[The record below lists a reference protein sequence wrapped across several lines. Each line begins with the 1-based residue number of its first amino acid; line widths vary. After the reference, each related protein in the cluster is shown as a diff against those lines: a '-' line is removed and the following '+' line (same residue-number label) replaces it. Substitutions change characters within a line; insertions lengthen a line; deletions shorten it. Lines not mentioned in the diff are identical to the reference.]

1 MGLSLFH
8 PADNKLIRNW
18 DQRVWLAVQRQPTP
32 DPVRTLC
39 NYVNRMLEEGRI
51 KAAGVSIYLTQL
63 LFTTVEEDLDWLR
76 LFEASLVVGHNG
88 LWDRLLRRVPY
99 VDPAFPRKATRVR
112 AYESNDGFYIERDCL
127 SKHTTSLDV
136 VFLKEP
142 VGEFQLIRQYRGL
155 IPDLALEH
163 LLRIRMAVTKSMFL
177 SNKDKRLY
185 LLPYFIRR
193 GA

>member
-1 MGLSLFH
+1 MGLSLFK
-8 PADNKLIRNW
+8 PADNKLILNW

-39 NYVNRMLEEGRI
+39 NYANRLLEDGRI
-51 KAAGVSIYLTQL
+51 KADCLSISLTQL
-63 LFTTVEEDLDWLR
+63 LFTAVEEDLDWVR

-88 LWDRLLRRVPY
+88 ILDRLLRRVPY
-99 VDPAFPRKATRVR
+99 IDPKFPRKATRVR
-112 AYESNDGFYIERDCL
+112 AFENKGDYYIERDCL
-127 SKHTTSLDV
+127 SKHISSLDV

-142 VGEFQLIRQYRGL
+142 HGEFQLIRQYRGL
-155 IPDLALEH
+155 IPDAALEQ
-163 LLRIRMAVTKSMFL
+163 LLRIRMAVTKGMLL
-177 SNKDKRLY
+177 SNKEKRLY

>member
-1 MGLSLFH
+1 MGLSLFK
-8 PADNKLIRNW
+8 PADNKLILNL

-39 NYVNRMLEEGRI
+39 NYANRLLEDGRI
-51 KAAGVSIYLTQL
+51 KADCLSIYLTQL
-63 LFTTVEEDLDWLR
+63 LFTTVEEDLDWVR

-88 LWDRLLRRVPY
+88 ILDRFLRRVPY
-99 VDPAFPRKATRVR
+99 IDPKFPRKATRVR
-112 AYESNDGFYIERDCL
+112 AFESRGDYYIERDCL
-127 SKHTTSLDV
+127 SKHISSLDV

-142 VGEFQLIRQYRGL
+142 HGEFQLIRQYRGL
-155 IPDLALEH
+155 IPDAALEQ
-163 LLRIRMAVTKSMFL
+163 LLRIRMAVTKGMFL
-177 SNKDKRLY
+177 SNKEKRLY